1 MCTVDAQNL
10 AFLPVLHEL
19 VNFGEK
25 VGNNILAW
33 QLGETWLFL
42 KLCCPHV
49 STFPHPPTLS
59 LVWSIPL
66 SCTSAGE

>member
-1 MCTVDAQNL
+1 MCAVDAQNL

-33 QLGETWLFL
+33 QLGET
-42 KLCCPHV
+42 
-49 STFPHPPTLS
+49 
-59 LVWSIPL
+59 
-66 SCTSAGE
+66 